1 MVEFPFE
8 LLIEHV
14 LSEKRT
20 ESVQCK
26 GHLRVVPGRR
36 EVYDAEWNDRS
47 VVVKVFSQRRGA
59 VRRLRREWDGLCQTK
74 DGRQAVVVEKIV
86 DSPTALEVFNGI
98 SEKSG
103 QVDLLI
109 RLCRELAGQHEKGV
123 MQKDLHLDNFLL
135 DGERILLLD
144 PGQIRFSAGPVTRKN
159 SISQLALLV
168 RYMPADDNE
177 SIWQVCEEYFAA
189 R

>member
-8 LLIEHV
+8 LLIEDV

-20 ESVQCK
+20 EWVQCK

-59 VRRLRREWDGLCQTK
+59 VRRLRREWAGLCQLRSRGVNAPEPLFYGETK
-74 DGRQAVVVEKIV
+74 NGRQAVVVEKIV

-109 RLCRELAGQHEKGV
+109 RLCRELAG
-123 MQKDLHLDNFLL
+123 
-135 DGERILLLD
+135 
-144 PGQIRFSAGPVTRKN
+144 
-159 SISQLALLV
+159 
-168 RYMPADDNE
+168 
-177 SIWQVCEEYFAA
+177 
-189 R
+189 